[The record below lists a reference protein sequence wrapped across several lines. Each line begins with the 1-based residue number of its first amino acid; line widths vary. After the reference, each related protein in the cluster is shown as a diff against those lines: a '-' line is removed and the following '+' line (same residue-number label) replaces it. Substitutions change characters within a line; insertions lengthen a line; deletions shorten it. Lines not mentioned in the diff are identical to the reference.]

1 VSADGSV
8 PAAREPDPVSSATG
22 AERFSWTRPSPWLRG
37 YLVRNYPL
45 RKVLPDREPAYV
57 SSVLYTMGVLT
68 LAALIIAIV
77 SGAIIALGGVS
88 FWHTNSFGAFMN
100 SIHFWSVQAMFLFM
114 AVHFITNFFTMGWRG
129 GRGWTWM
136 TGVLAFILT
145 ILTSFTGFL
154 MMTNWDSQ
162 WIGQQ
167 AKDAFNALG
176 IGAIWNVMN
185 AGQQFTMHVV
195 ITVGVLLF
203 VVSLHIGLIRRRGV
217 APPPGAEQ
225 LEVPDDEPGQ
235 PARAS

>member
-1 VSADGSV
+1 MSADG
-8 PAAREPDPVSSATG
+8 AARTPGGPNPVTGATG

-45 RKVLPDREPAYV
+45 RKLLPDREPTYV

-68 LAALIIAIV
+68 LAALIVAVI
-77 SGAIIALGGVS
+77 SGAIIGLGGVS

-129 GRGWTWM
+129 GRGWTWI
-136 TGVLAFILT
+136 TGVLAFIVT
-145 ILTSFTGFL
+145 ILTAFTGFL

-176 IGAIWNVMN
+176 IGAIWNMMN

-195 ITVGVLLF
+195 ITVGLLLF
-203 VVSLHIGLIRRRGV
+203 IVSLHIGLIRRRGV
-217 APPPGAEQ
+217 APPPGAED
-225 LEVPDDEPGQ
+225 LEVPDKPVRAGGQ
-235 PARAS
+235 D

>member
-1 VSADGSV
+1 VSADGAA
-8 PAAREPDPVSSATG
+8 PAARGPDPVTNATG
-22 AERFSWTRPSPWLRG
+22 AERFSLARPSPWLRG

-45 RKVLPDREPAYV
+45 RKLLPDREPAYV
-57 SSVLYTMGVLT
+57 SSILYTMGVLT
-68 LAALIIAIV
+68 LAALIVAII
-77 SGAIIALGGVS
+77 SGAVIALGGVS

-129 GRGWTWM
+129 GRGWTWI
-136 TGVLAFILT
+136 TGVLAFIVT
-145 ILTSFTGFL
+145 ILTAFTGFL

-176 IGAIWNVMN
+176 IGAIWNMMN

-195 ITVGVLLF
+195 ITVGLLLF
-203 VVSLHIGLIRRRGV
+203 IVSLHIGLIRRRGV
-217 APPPGAEQ
+217 APPPGAED
-225 LEVPDDEPGQ
+225 LEVPDK
-235 PARAS
+235 PARAGGQD